1 VASWSGNP
9 SPDPAAQTSSRPRM
23 VVNSNCARAVAV
35 VVAAAVV
42 AAVVVAAVEDIR
54 SKGVVDTLPT
64 VVDTGE
70 GHDRM
75 HGTSAE
81 VH

>member
-1 VASWSGNP
+1 
-9 SPDPAAQTSSRPRM
+9 M
-23 VVNSNCARAVAV
+23 VGNSNCARAVAV
-35 VVAAAVV
+35 VVAAV
-42 AAVVVAAVEDIR
+42 AAAAVAAVEDNR